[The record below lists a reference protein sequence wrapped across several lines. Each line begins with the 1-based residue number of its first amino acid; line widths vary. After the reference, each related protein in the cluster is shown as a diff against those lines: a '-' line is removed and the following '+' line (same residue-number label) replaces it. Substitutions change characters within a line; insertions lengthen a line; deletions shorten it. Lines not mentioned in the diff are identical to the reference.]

1 MTHSIYLSGPI
12 SEVSLNIAQ
21 EWRASFE
28 EAVQQVGSPLIRCI
42 NPMRFRLTTPM
53 STEDPTYITS
63 RDRFDVQRADLLVVN
78 FLYQPHQETISIG
91 SVIEMAW
98 ADAWRKPII
107 MAVPV
112 NWKSRLFT
120 HPFIQDIVTTI
131 VYTEQELIYQARAFL
146 SLTESRSEVDILEP
160 SVDSTAAEPTPDCPF

>member
-1 MTHSIYLSGPI
+1 MTYDIYLSGPI
-12 SEVSLNIAQ
+12 SEVPLNIAQ

-28 EAVQQVGSPLIRCI
+28 EAVQQVGGPSIRCI

-53 STEDPTYITS
+53 STEDPAYITS

-78 FLYQPHQETISIG
+78 FLYQPHPEIISIG

-98 ADAWRKPII
+98 ADAWGKPII

-112 NWKSRLFT
+112 NWESRLLT
-120 HPFIQDIVTTI
+120 HPIIHGMVTTI

-146 SLTESRSEVDILEP
+146 SASDNLEP
-160 SVDSTAAEPTPDCPF
+160 VGTEITPDCPF

>member
-12 SEVSLNIAQ
+12 SEVPLNIAQ

-28 EAVQQVGSPLIRCI
+28 EAVQIVGGPHIKCI

-53 STEDPTYITS
+53 SAEDPTYITS

-78 FLYQPHQETISIG
+78 FLYRYQNPEIISIG

-98 ADAWRKPII
+98 ADAWNKPII

-112 NWKSRLFT
+112 NWKSRLSS
-120 HPFIQDIVTTI
+120 HPFIADMVTA
-131 VYTEQELIYQARAFL
+131 VVHSELELIYQARAFL
-146 SLTESRSEVDILEP
+146 SVSDNLEP
-160 SVDSTAAEPTPDCPF
+160 VGTELSPSEPF